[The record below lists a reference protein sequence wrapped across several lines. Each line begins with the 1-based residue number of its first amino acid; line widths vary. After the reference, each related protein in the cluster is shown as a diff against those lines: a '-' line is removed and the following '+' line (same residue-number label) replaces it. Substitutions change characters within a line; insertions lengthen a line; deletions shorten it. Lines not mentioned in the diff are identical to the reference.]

1 MPNRDS
7 LPRATVG
14 DTLAVL
20 CGIVGPTVAKGPII
34 RRAAMVSLSDR
45 LALDRRAI
53 RRMQR
58 LRDRYG
64 SGPLMLRLPGQSR
77 AVVLSPDHVHRV
89 LQQTPEPFAA
99 DSSEKRAALAHF
111 EPEGVLISRGPVRA
125 DRRRYNEAVLDSE
138 RPMHR
143 LASRFVAVVEEELG
157 RLVQNKAVLT
167 WKEFRLSWLRLVRRV
182 ALGDGAGNDFE
193 LTEQID
199 RLRAHGNWAML
210 RRVDRPLRA
219 RFFERLER
227 HLSRAEP
234 GSLAAVM
241 ANTSRSAAIAPE
253 QQVPQWLFA
262 FDSAGIAT
270 YRALALLAAHPEY
283 AAQSRVESSGSDPA
297 IAPLPLLR
305 AALLESVRLWPTTPM
320 ILRETTAETVWEGRR
335 MPAGTGV
342 LIYAPFFHRDSSRLP
357 FADRFAPELW
367 LKEERLSPGPWSPSV
382 PVPRPAPGGTWCCF
396 WPAPAWPGCF
406 GRRRRGWCRRSA
418 WTRGVP
424 CRRPSI
430 TSRSV
435 SRSRRFAR
443 DESHLIRRSEM

>member
-1 MPNRDS
+1 MPTGDL
-7 LPRATVG
+7 LPRRSLRVTVG
-14 DTLAVL
+14 MLGGV
-20 CGIVGPTVAKGPII
+20 VRPTVDKRPMM
-34 RRAAMVSLSDR
+34 RRADMVALADR
-45 LALDRRAI
+45 LSLDRRAI

-58 LRDRYG
+58 LRDLYG

-111 EPEGVLISRGPVRA
+111 EPEGVLISRGLVRA
-125 DRRRYNEAVLDSE
+125 DRRRYNEAMLDSG

-143 LASRFVAVVEEELG
+143 LACRFVAVVEEELG
-157 RLVQNKAVLT
+157 GLVRNKTVLT
-167 WKEFRLSWLRLVRRV
+167 WKEFRAAWLRLVRLV
-182 ALGDGAGNDFE
+182 ALGDGARDDLE

-210 RRVDRPLRA
+210 RPIDRPLRA

-241 ANTSRSAAIAPE
+241 ANTPVSADSAPA

-270 YRALALLAAHPEY
+270 YRALALLAAHPDY
-283 AAQSRVESSGSDPA
+283 GAQARVESSGSDPA
-297 IAPLPLLR
+297 LAPLSLLR

-320 ILRETTAETVWEGRR
+320 ILRETTSETTWEGQR

-342 LIYAPFFHRDSSRLP
+342 LIYAPFFHRDGSRLP

-367 LKEERLSPGPWSPSV
+367 LQEEPAEPWSLIPFSAGPATCPGRNLV
-382 PVPRPAPGGTWCCF
+382 LLLASASLGSLLRGGPPRLITP
-396 WPAPAWPGCF
+396 
-406 GRRRRGWCRRSA
+406 
-418 WTRGVP
+418 TR
-424 CRRPSI
+424 
-430 TSRSV
+430 
-435 SRSRRFAR
+435 
-443 DESHLIRRSEM
+443 

>member
-1 MPNRDS
+1 
-7 LPRATVG
+7 
-14 DTLAVL
+14 
-20 CGIVGPTVAKGPII
+20 
-34 RRAAMVSLSDR
+34 
-45 LALDRRAI
+45 
-53 RRMQR
+53 
-58 LRDRYG
+58 
-64 SGPLMLRLPGQSR
+64 MLRLPGPPR

-89 LQQTPEPFAA
+89 LHQTPEPFAT

-125 DRRRYNEAVLDSE
+125 DRRRYNEAVLDSG

-157 RLVQNKAVLT
+157 GLVRNKTVLT
-167 WKEFRLSWLRLVRRV
+167 WKEFRAAWLRLVRRV
-182 ALGDGAGNDFE
+182 ALGDGARDDLE

-210 RRVDRPLRA
+210 RPIDRPLRA

-241 ANTSRSAAIAPE
+241 ANTSRSAATAPE

-367 LKEERLSPGPWSPSV
+367 LKEEKAEPWSLV
-382 PVPRPAPGGTWCCF
+382 PFSAGPATCPGRNLVLLLASTSLAWMLRAAPPRLVPPVRLDAGRPL
-396 WPAPAWPGCF
+396 PATLNHFSLRFEIPTL
-406 GRRRRGWCRRSA
+406 RS
-418 WTRGVP
+418 
-424 CRRPSI
+424 
-430 TSRSV
+430 
-435 SRSRRFAR
+435 
-443 DESHLIRRSEM
+443 

>member
-1 MPNRDS
+1 MLTGDL
-7 LPRATVG
+7 LPRATLR
-14 DTLAVL
+14 DTLGML
-20 CGIVGPTVAKGPII
+20 GGIVGPTVAKGPII
-34 RRAAMVSLSDR
+34 RRASMVRLADG

-58 LRDRYG
+58 RRDRYG
-64 SGPLMLRLPGQSR
+64 PGPLMLQVPGQPR

-89 LQQTPEPFAA
+89 LRQTPEPFAT

-111 EPEGVLISRGPVRA
+111 EPEGVLISRGPVRS

-167 WKEFRLSWLRLVRRV
+167 WKEFRLSWLRLVWRV

-241 ANTSRSAAIAPE
+241 ANTPVSADSAPA

-270 YRALALLAAHPEY
+270 YRALALLAAHPDY
-283 AAQSRVESSGSDPA
+283 AAQARVESSGSDPA
-297 IAPLPLLR
+297 LAPLPLLR
-305 AALLESVRLWPTTPM
+305 AALLESVRLWPTTPL
-320 ILRETTAETVWEGRR
+320 ILRETTSETTWGGQR

-342 LIYAPFFHRDSSRLP
+342 LIYAPFFHRDGSRLP

-367 LKEERLSPGPWSPSV
+367 LKEERAEPWSLV
-382 PVPRPAPGGTWCCF
+382 PFSAGPATCPGRNLALLLASTSLALMLRAAPPRLVPALDPGRPL
-396 WPAPAWPGCF
+396 PA
-406 GRRRRGWCRRSA
+406 
-418 WTRGVP
+418 T
-424 CRRPSI
+424 
-430 TSRSV
+430 
-435 SRSRRFAR
+435 
-443 DESHLIRRSEM
+443 LN